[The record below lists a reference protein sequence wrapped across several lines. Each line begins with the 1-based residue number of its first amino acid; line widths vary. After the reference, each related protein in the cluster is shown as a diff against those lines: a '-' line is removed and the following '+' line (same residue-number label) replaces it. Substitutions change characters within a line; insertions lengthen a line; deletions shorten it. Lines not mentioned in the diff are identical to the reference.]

1 MTQYLPLAPSLYFV
15 QTDNGWYM
23 IEFRDPF
30 RGYTPRE
37 YARAVKNLEAHI
49 EVINPPPATL
59 PATEP
64 EDHYRT
70 AEEALAELKM
80 YDGSMDAVKEQF
92 LEEVEAIER
101 RGKLSTLAF
110 TQKCRDILAYIEELE
125 SNRK

>member
-1 MTQYLPLAPSLYFV
+1 MSRSLVIGPALYFV

-23 IEFRDPF
+23 IDFRDPF

-80 YDGSMDAVKEQF
+80 YEGSMEAVKERF
-92 LEEVEAIER
+92 LESVEMIER
-101 RGKLSTLAF
+101 RGKLSTLAH
-110 TQKCRDILAYIEELE
+110 TQACRDILAYIEELE